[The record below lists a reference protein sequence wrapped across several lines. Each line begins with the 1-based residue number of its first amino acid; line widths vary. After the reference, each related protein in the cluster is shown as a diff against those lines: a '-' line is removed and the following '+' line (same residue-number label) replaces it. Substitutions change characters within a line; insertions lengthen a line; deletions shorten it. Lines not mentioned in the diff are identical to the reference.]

1 MIGPDDMI
9 GWKEVATG
17 GAVILS
23 GLVAFT
29 VNVFTR
35 RLDEHEKQ
43 DNERFSKLFDGQG
56 DISEKIGTGFR
67 GLDQTI
73 NEIHVK
79 LLERIND
86 VQQSH
91 QRRSPG
97 DGNV

>member
-1 MIGPDDMI
+1 MAGPDDAI
-9 GWKEVATG
+9 GWKELATG
-17 GAVILS
+17 GAVMLS

-29 VNVFTR
+29 VHVFTK
-35 RLDEHEKQ
+35 RLDDHEKQ
-43 DNERFSKLFDGQG
+43 DNDRFTKLFDGQG

-86 VQQSH
+86 VQQSKEK
-91 QRRSPG
+91 
-97 DGNV
+97 